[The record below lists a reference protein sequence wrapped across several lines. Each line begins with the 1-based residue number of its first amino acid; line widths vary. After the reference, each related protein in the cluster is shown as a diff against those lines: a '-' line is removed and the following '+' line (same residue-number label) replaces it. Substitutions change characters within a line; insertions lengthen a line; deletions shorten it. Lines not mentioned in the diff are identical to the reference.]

1 MDQSNGD
8 GFSFATK
15 AIHHGYDAMAHQ
27 GSVSPP
33 IFMTSTFAFE
43 SSAEFQAVFAGESDR
58 CVYGRQQNPT
68 QKLLEQRLAALEGTA
83 SAVVQ
88 ASGMGAIGST
98 LLSLLSAGD
107 QIVVHHTI
115 YATASSLMDEGLPR
129 FGIDVIRADLSTDEG
144 TRKAITPKTKIV
156 YFETPINPSTEV
168 LDIQRISKAAKSV
181 GALVIVDSTFASPAL
196 QRPVDHGADIVIH
209 SLTKYINGHG
219 DVLAGVAA
227 GPYDIIE
234 KIRTTGAKY
243 VTGATPSPMSCY
255 LVLRGLK
262 TLAIR
267 MQKHSEN
274 ALAVARMLVAHPAV
288 AKVNYPFLD
297 GGAGKDIAVQQMSA
311 GSGMVS
317 FELKAGF
324 DAVAP
329 MIDKLKL
336 ISRGISLGD
345 TDSLIYHTAGMIYAR
360 RKVSP
365 GLALMPGVSPE
376 LVRLSVGLED
386 VRDIIEDLEQALDQP

>member
-1 MDQSNGD
+1 MSMSIGNEFG
-8 GFSFATK
+8 FATK
-15 AIHHGYDAMAHQ
+15 AIHHGYDAIANE
-27 GSVSPP
+27 GAVSPP

-43 SSAEFQAVFAGESDR
+43 SSAEFQAVFTGESDR

-68 QKLLEQRLAALEGTA
+68 QKLLEQRLAALEGTEA
-83 SAVVQ
+83 AVVQ

-115 YATASSLMDEGLPR
+115 YATAGSLMDEGLPR
-129 FGIDVIRADLSTDEG
+129 FGIDVVRADLSTDEG

-156 YFETPINPSTEV
+156 YFETPINPSSEI
-168 LDIQRISKAAKSV
+168 LDIQRISEAAKSV
-181 GALVIVDSTFASPAL
+181 GALVVVDSTFASPAL
-196 QRPVDHGADIVIH
+196 QRPVEHGADIVIH

-227 GPYDIIE
+227 GPHDIIE

-262 TLAIR
+262 TLPIR

-274 ALAVARMLVAHPAV
+274 ALAVAQMLAAHLAV

-297 GGAGKDIAVQQMSA
+297 GFTGKETAVKQMSA
-311 GSGMVS
+311 GSGMLS

-324 DAVAP
+324 DGVAP
-329 MIDKLKL
+329 MIDKLQL

-345 TDSLIYHTAGMIYAR
+345 TDSLIYHTAGMIEAR
-360 RKVSP
+360 KKLTP
-365 GLALMPGVSPE
+365 GLQLMPGVSRE

-386 VRDIIEDLEQALDQP
+386 VNDIIQDLRQALVS

>member
-1 MDQSNGD
+1 MSKNTD
-8 GFSFATK
+8 FAFATN
-15 AIHHGYDAMAHQ
+15 AIHYGYDAIAHQ
-27 GSVSPP
+27 GAVSPP
-33 IFMTSTFAFE
+33 IFMTSTFSFE
-43 SSAEFQAVFAGESDR
+43 SSAEFQAVFTGESDR

-68 QKLLEQRLAALEGTA
+68 QKLLEERLAALEGTEA
-83 SAVVQ
+83 AVVQ
-88 ASGMGAIGST
+88 ASGIGAIGST

-115 YATASSLMDEGLPR
+115 YATAGSLMDEGLPR
-129 FGIDVIRADLSTDEG
+129 FGIDVVRADLSTDEG
-144 TRKAITPKTKIV
+144 TRKAITPSTKIV

-181 GALVIVDSTFASPAL
+181 GALIVVDSTFASPAL
-196 QRPVDHGADIVIH
+196 QRPVEHGADIVIH

-227 GPYDIIE
+227 GPRDIIE

-262 TLAIR
+262 TLTIR

-274 ALAVARMLVAHPAV
+274 AFAVAQMLATHPAV
-288 AKVNYPFLD
+288 AKVNYPFL
-297 GGAGKDIAVQQMSA
+297 AGSAEKEIAVRQMSA
-311 GSGMVS
+311 GSGMLS
-317 FELKAGF
+317 FELKTGF
-324 DAVAP
+324 DGVAP
-329 MIDKLKL
+329 MIDKLQL

-345 TDSLIYHTAGMIYAR
+345 TDSLIYHTAGMIEAR
-360 RKVSP
+360 KKVSP
-365 GLALMPGVSPE
+365 GLKLMPGVSRE

-386 VRDIIEDLEQALDQP
+386 VNDIIQDLKQALA

>member
-1 MDQSNGD
+1 MSKRTESD
-8 GFSFATK
+8 FHFATK
-15 AIHHGYDAMAHQ
+15 AIHHGYDAIAHQ
-27 GSVSPP
+27 GAVSPP
-33 IFMTSTFAFE
+33 IFMTSTFSFE
-43 SSAEFQAVFAGESDR
+43 SSAEFQAVFSGESDR

-68 QKLLEQRLAALEGTA
+68 QKLLEERLAALEGTEA
-83 SAVVQ
+83 ALVQ
-88 ASGMGAIGST
+88 ASGIGAIGST

-115 YATASSLMDEGLPR
+115 YATAGSLMDEGLPR
-129 FGIDVIRADLSTDEG
+129 LGIDVVRADLSTDEG
-144 TRKAITPKTKIV
+144 TQKAITPKTKIV

-168 LDIQRISKAAKSV
+168 LDIRRISKAAKSV
-181 GALVIVDSTFASPAL
+181 GALVVVDSTFASPAL
-196 QRPVDHGADIVIH
+196 QRPVEHGADIVIH

-227 GPYDIIE
+227 GPHEIIE

-243 VTGATPSPMSCY
+243 MTGATPSPMVCY

-274 ALAVARMLVAHPAV
+274 AIAVAQMLVTHPGV
-288 AKVNYPFLD
+288 AKVNYPFL
-297 GGAGKDIAVQQMSA
+297 AGSVGKEIAVRQMSA
-311 GSGMVS
+311 GSGMLS

-324 DAVAP
+324 DGVAP
-329 MIDKLKL
+329 MIDKLQL

-345 TDSLIYHTAGMIYAR
+345 TDSLIYHTAGMVEAR
-360 RKVSP
+360 KKLSP
-365 GLALMPGVSPE
+365 GVMLMPGVSRE

-386 VRDIIEDLEQALDQP
+386 VNDIIQDLKQALA

>member
-1 MDQSNGD
+1 MSDNTDIESG
-8 GFSFATK
+8 FATK
-15 AIHHGYDAMAHQ
+15 AIHYGYDPIAHQ
-27 GSVSPP
+27 GAVSPP

-43 SSAEFQAVFAGESDR
+43 SSADFQAVFTGESDR

-68 QKLLEQRLAALEGTA
+68 QKLLEQRLAALEGTEA
-83 SAVVQ
+83 ALVQ
-88 ASGMGAIGST
+88 ASGMGAIGAT

-115 YATASSLMDEGLPR
+115 YATAGSLMDEGLPR
-129 FGIDVIRADLSTDEG
+129 FGIDVVRADLSSDEG
-144 TRKAITPKTKIV
+144 TRKAITSKTKIV
-156 YFETPINPSTEV
+156 YFETPINPSCEI

-196 QRPVDHGADIVIH
+196 QRPVEHGADIVIH
-209 SLTKYINGHG
+209 SMTKYINGHG

-227 GPYDIIE
+227 GPHDIIE

-262 TLAIR
+262 TLALR

-274 ALAVARMLVAHPAV
+274 ALAVAQMLAAHPAV
-288 AKVNYPFLD
+288 TKVNYPFLQ
-297 GGAGKDIAVQQMSA
+297 GFAGRDTATRQMTA
-311 GSGMVS
+311 GSGMLS

-324 DAVAP
+324 DGVAP
-329 MIDKLKL
+329 MIDKLRL

-345 TDSLIYHTAGMIYAR
+345 TDSLIYHTAGMVEAR
-360 RKVSP
+360 KKLYP
-365 GLALMPGVSPE
+365 ELQLMPGVSRE

-386 VRDIIEDLEQALDQP
+386 VEDILQDLRQALA

>member
-1 MDQSNGD
+1 MSDNTDIESG
-8 GFSFATK
+8 FATK
-15 AIHHGYDAMAHQ
+15 AIHYGYDPIAHQ
-27 GSVSPP
+27 GAVSPP

-43 SSAEFQAVFAGESDR
+43 SSADFQAVFTGESDR

-68 QKLLEQRLAALEGTA
+68 QKLLEQRLAALEGTEA
-83 SAVVQ
+83 ALVQ
-88 ASGMGAIGST
+88 ASGMGAIGAT
-98 LLSLLSAGD
+98 LLTLLSAGD

-115 YATASSLMDEGLPR
+115 YATAGSLMDEGLPR
-129 FGIDVIRADLSTDEG
+129 FGIDVVRADLSSDEG
-144 TRKAITPKTKIV
+144 TRKAITSKTKIV
-156 YFETPINPSTEV
+156 YFETPINPSCEI
-168 LDIQRISKAAKSV
+168 LDIQRISRAAKSV

-196 QRPVDHGADIVIH
+196 QRPVEHGADIVIH
-209 SLTKYINGHG
+209 SMTKYINGHG

-227 GPYDIIE
+227 GPHDIIE

-262 TLAIR
+262 TLALR

-274 ALAVARMLVAHPAV
+274 ALAVAQMLAAHPAV
-288 AKVNYPFLD
+288 TKVNYPFLQ
-297 GGAGKDIAVQQMSA
+297 GFAGRDTATRQMTA
-311 GSGMVS
+311 GSGMLS

-324 DAVAP
+324 DGVAP
-329 MIDKLKL
+329 MIDKLRL

-345 TDSLIYHTAGMIYAR
+345 TDSLIYHTAGMVEAR
-360 RKVSP
+360 KKLYP
-365 GLALMPGVSPE
+365 ELQLMPGVSRE

-386 VRDIIEDLEQALDQP
+386 VEDILQDLRQALA

>member
-1 MDQSNGD
+1 MSNSVGD
-8 GFSFATK
+8 DAGFATK
-15 AIHHGYDAMAHQ
+15 AIHYGYDPIANEGA
-27 GSVSPP
+27 VSPP

-43 SSAEFQAVFAGESDR
+43 SSADFQAVFTGESER

-68 QKLLEQRLAALEGTA
+68 QRLLEQRLAALEGA
-83 SAVVQ
+83 QAAVVQ

-115 YATASSLMDEGLPR
+115 YATAGSLMDEGLPR
-129 FGIDVIRADLSTDEG
+129 FGIDVVRADLSTDEG
-144 TRKAITPKTKIV
+144 TRKAITSKTRIV
-156 YFETPINPSTEV
+156 YFETPVNPSSEI
-168 LDIQRISKAAKSV
+168 LDIQRISSVARSV
-181 GALVIVDSTFASPAL
+181 GALVVVDSTFASPAL
-196 QRPVDHGADIVIH
+196 QRPIEHGADIVIH
-209 SLTKYINGHG
+209 SLTKYLNGHG
-219 DVLAGVAA
+219 DVLGGVAA
-227 GPYDIIE
+227 GPREIIDR
-234 KIRTTGAKY
+234 IRTTGAKY
-243 VTGATPSPMSCY
+243 LTGATPSPMSCY

-274 ALAVARMLVAHPAV
+274 AFAVARMLADHRAV

-297 GGAGKDIAVQQMSA
+297 GFAGKEIALRQMSA
-311 GSGMVS
+311 GSGMLS
-317 FELKAGF
+317 FELKSGF
-324 DAVAP
+324 DGVAP
-329 MIDKLKL
+329 MIDKLRI

-345 TDSLIYHTAGMIYAR
+345 TDSLIYHTAGMVEAR

-365 GLALMPGVSPE
+365 DLELMPGVSRE

-386 VRDIIEDLEQALDQP
+386 IDDILRDLEQALG

>member
-1 MDQSNGD
+1 MSKNIETQSG
-8 GFSFATK
+8 FATK
-15 AIHHGYDAMAHQ
+15 AIHYGYDAIAHQ
-27 GSVSPP
+27 GAVAPP

-43 SSAEFQAVFAGESDR
+43 SSAEFQAVFTGESDR

-68 QKLLEQRLAALEGTA
+68 QKLLEERLAALEGTEA
-83 SAVVQ
+83 AVVQ
-88 ASGMGAIGST
+88 ASGMGAIGAT

-115 YATASSLMDEGLPR
+115 YATAGSLMDEGLPR
-129 FGIDVIRADLSTDEG
+129 FGIDVVRADLSNEES

-156 YFETPINPSTEV
+156 YFETPINPSCEI
-168 LDIQRISKAAKSV
+168 LDIQRIAKAAKSV

-196 QRPVDHGADIVIH
+196 QRPVEHGADIVIH
-209 SLTKYINGHG
+209 SMTKYINGHG

-227 GPYDIIE
+227 GPQEIIE

-262 TLAIR
+262 TLALR
-267 MQKHSEN
+267 MQKHSDN
-274 ALAVARMLVAHPAV
+274 AHAVAQMLAAHPAV
-288 AKVNYPFLD
+288 AKVNYPFLQ
-297 GGAGKDIAVQQMSA
+297 GFPGYETANRQMSA
-311 GSGMVS
+311 GSGMLS
-317 FELKAGF
+317 FELKSGF
-324 DAVAP
+324 DGVAL
-329 MIDKLKL
+329 MIDKLRL

-345 TDSLIYHTAGMIYAR
+345 TDSLIYHTAGMIEAR
-360 RKVSP
+360 KKLYP
-365 GLALMPGVSPE
+365 DLQLMPGVSRE

-386 VRDIIEDLEQALDQP
+386 VDDILQDLRQALA

>member
-1 MDQSNGD
+1 MSKSIESD
-8 GFSFATK
+8 FHFATK
-15 AIHHGYDAMAHQ
+15 AIHYGYDAIAHQ
-27 GSVSPP
+27 GAVSPP
-33 IFMTSTFAFE
+33 IFMTSTFSFE
-43 SSAEFQAVFAGESDR
+43 SSAEFQAVFTGESDR

-68 QKLLEQRLAALEGTA
+68 QKLLEERLAALEGTEA
-83 SAVVQ
+83 AVVQ
-88 ASGMGAIGST
+88 ASGIGAIGST

-115 YATASSLMDEGLPR
+115 YATAGSLMDEGLPR
-129 FGIDVIRADLSTDEG
+129 FGIDVVRADLSTDEG

-181 GALVIVDSTFASPAL
+181 GALVVVDSTFASPAL
-196 QRPVDHGADIVIH
+196 QRPVEHGADIVIH

-227 GPYDIIE
+227 GPHNIIE

-243 VTGATPSPMSCY
+243 MTGATPSPMSCY

-274 ALAVARMLVAHPAV
+274 AIMVAQMLAAHPAV
-288 AKVNYPFLD
+288 AKVNYPFLT
-297 GGAGKDIAVQQMSA
+297 GFAGKEIAVRQMSA

-324 DAVAP
+324 DGVAP
-329 MIDKLKL
+329 MIDKLQL

-345 TDSLIYHTAGMIYAR
+345 TDSLIYHTAGMIEAR
-360 RKVSP
+360 KKLSP
-365 GLALMPGVSPE
+365 DLKLMPGVSRE

-386 VRDIIEDLEQALDQP
+386 VNDIIQDLKQALA

>member
-1 MDQSNGD
+1 MSNNIDSESG
-8 GFSFATK
+8 FATK
-15 AIHHGYDAMAHQ
+15 AIHYGYDAIAHQ
-27 GSVSPP
+27 GAVSPP

-43 SSAEFQAVFAGESDR
+43 SSAEFQAVFTGESDR

-68 QKLLEQRLAALEGTA
+68 QKLLEQRLAALEGTEA
-83 SAVVQ
+83 AVVQ
-88 ASGMGAIGST
+88 ASGMGAIGAT

-115 YATASSLMDEGLPR
+115 YATAGSLMDEGLPR
-129 FGIDVIRADLSTDEG
+129 FGIDVVRADLSSDEG
-144 TRKAITPKTKIV
+144 TRKAITSKTKIV
-156 YFETPINPSTEV
+156 YFETPINPSCEI

-196 QRPVDHGADIVIH
+196 QRPVEHGADIVIH
-209 SLTKYINGHG
+209 SMTKYINGHG

-227 GPYDIIE
+227 GPHDIIE

-262 TLAIR
+262 TLALR

-274 ALAVARMLVAHPAV
+274 ALAVAQMLAAHPAV
-288 AKVNYPFLD
+288 AKVNYPFLEGFSGRD
-297 GGAGKDIAVQQMSA
+297 TATRQMTA
-311 GSGMVS
+311 GSGMLS

-324 DAVAP
+324 DGVAP
-329 MIDKLKL
+329 MIDKLRL

-345 TDSLIYHTAGMIYAR
+345 TDSLIYHTAGMVEAR
-360 RKVSP
+360 KKLYP
-365 GLALMPGVSPE
+365 DLQLMPGVSRE

-386 VRDIIEDLEQALDQP
+386 VEDILQDLRQALA

>member
-1 MDQSNGD
+1 MSNNIDNKSG
-8 GFSFATK
+8 FATK
-15 AIHHGYDAMAHQ
+15 AIHYGYDPTAHH
-27 GSVSPP
+27 GAVSPP

-43 SSAEFQAVFAGESDR
+43 SSADFQAVFTGESDR

-68 QKLLEQRLAALEGTA
+68 QKLLEQRIAALEGTQA
-83 SAVVQ
+83 AVVQ
-88 ASGMGAIGST
+88 ASGMGAIGAT

-115 YATASSLMDEGLPR
+115 YATAGSLMDEGLPR
-129 FGIDVIRADLSTDEG
+129 FGIDVVRADLSSHEA
-144 TRKAITPKTKIV
+144 TRQAITSKTKIV
-156 YFETPINPSTEV
+156 YFETPINPSCEI
-168 LDIQRISKAAKSV
+168 LDIQRISQAARSV

-196 QRPVDHGADIVIH
+196 QRPVEHGADIVIH
-209 SLTKYINGHG
+209 SMTKYINGHG

-227 GPYDIIE
+227 GPHDIIE

-262 TLAIR
+262 TLALR
-267 MQKHSEN
+267 MQRHSEN
-274 ALAVARMLVAHPAV
+274 ALTVAQMLSAHPAI
-288 AKVNYPFLD
+288 AKVNYPFLE
-297 GGAGKDIAVQQMSA
+297 GFAGRDTATRQMTA
-311 GSGMVS
+311 GSGMLS
-317 FELKAGF
+317 FELKGGF

-329 MIDKLKL
+329 MIDKLRL

-345 TDSLIYHTAGMIYAR
+345 TDSLIYHTAGMIAAR
-360 RKVSP
+360 KKLVP
-365 GLALMPGVSPE
+365 DLQLMPGVSRE

-386 VRDIIEDLEQALDQP
+386 VEDILQDLRQALA

>member
-1 MDQSNGD
+1 MNKHFEGEF
-8 GFSFATK
+8 GFATK
-15 AIHHGYDAMAHQ
+15 AIHHGYDAIAHQ
-27 GSVSPP
+27 GAVSPP

-43 SSAEFQAVFAGESDR
+43 SSEEFHAVFTGESDR

-68 QKLLEQRLAALEGTA
+68 QKLLEERLAALEGTQA
-83 SAVVQ
+83 AVVQ
-88 ASGMGAIGST
+88 ASGIGAIGST

-115 YATASSLMDEGLPR
+115 YATAGSLMDEGLPR
-129 FGIDVIRADLSTDEG
+129 FGIDVVRADLSTDEG
-144 TRKAITPKTKIV
+144 TRQAITGKTKIV

-181 GALVIVDSTFASPAL
+181 GALVVVDSTFASPAL
-196 QRPVDHGADIVIH
+196 QRPVEHGADVVIH

-243 VTGATPSPMSCY
+243 MTGATPSPMSCY

-267 MQKHSEN
+267 MQQHSEN
-274 ALAVARMLVAHPAV
+274 ALAVALMLAAHPAV
-288 AKVNYPFLD
+288 SKVNYPFL
-297 GGAGKDIAVQQMSA
+297 AGSTGNDVAARQMSA

-324 DAVAP
+324 DGVAP
-329 MIDKLKL
+329 MIDRLQL

-345 TDSLIYHTAGMIYAR
+345 TDSLIYHTAGMIEAR
-360 RKVSP
+360 KKQSP
-365 GLALMPGVSPE
+365 DLKLMPGVSRE

-386 VRDIIEDLEQALDQP
+386 VSDIIHDLRQALA